1 MYTIEYE
8 KECSCLKKSELGEK
22 LTFESREDMI
32 NKARVLE
39 FLMNQNF
46 CISNEKIY
54 FGLTDIKNV
63 GLSVYK
69 KLVKLN
75 EDYPIKNL
83 CWTQCLF
90 MILDNITSTAAKA
103 LISCGAL
110 DIYNKSRTYM
120 LFEYEMISELTKR

>member
-1 MYTIEYE
+1 MQNATEMDI
-8 KECSCLKKSELGEK
+8 KITVPDLL
-22 LTFESREDMI
+22 
-32 NKARVLE
+32 
-39 FLMNQNF
+39 LMNQNF

-69 KLVKLN
+69 KLIKLN
-75 EDYPIKNL
+75 EDYPIKDL

-103 LISCGAL
+103 LASCGAL
-110 DIYNKSRTYM
+110 DIYNKSRTSM
-120 LFEYEMISELTKR
+120 LFEYEIILELTKKEKEILQNTRL